1 MSSTSW
7 KEYIEDNIARFR
19 KYYDLLTNEEKRWIE
34 ESKKARLFSLSRP
47 CQVIVID
54 PLENSAKCLLV
65 FHAQIFSDRNIAVYE
80 GKSTKDLRK
89 EFGKKEARWLSFIQE
104 KDVNKILDYL
114 ERRHSAKSA
123 WSVVP
128 YESSFSILTSF
139 DFRSDALFLFD
150 LAKTMVSKESH
161 IAQRRGTVEKKASI
175 HPNKNVFIVHGRD
188 HKPMEELK
196 TMLKEFGLNPVVLH
210 EQPSGGSLTLAEK
223 LEKYSEDVG
232 CAIVILTPEDIGVCL
247 SQMFD
252 RAMLAVDE
260 ERDEAMKAVKRILD
274 QSKGSV
280 QHFVEFNQR
289 FVHDPSDV
297 MEFISVFKA
306 RARQNV
312 IFEMGYFWGLLKR
325 KRVFCFLKGD
335 VEKPSDIEGIVY
347 IPFEESIKEAHGKL
361 ATELN
366 AAGFRVELPSQLE
379 KFESRYWVN
388 LGVWEDWEPVG
399 KEGEKLY
406 RELKEAMSSLSNGV
420 TEDLALVYKTNE
432 LENAKETVRH
442 ARRIVDEYK
451 GTLLESELDL
461 DMIKEGF
468 GITMQ
473 PQCPRCGKLGRFSD
487 THCSDC
493 GTELHPKEDIE
504 V

>member
-1 MSSTSW
+1 MPW
-7 KEYIEDNIARFR
+7 KEYVEDNITRFR
-19 KYYDLLTNEEKRWIE
+19 EYYDLLTNEEKRWIE
-34 ESKKARLFSLSRP
+34 ESKKARLFSLNRP

-54 PLENSAKCLLV
+54 PLESSAKCVLV
-65 FHAQIFSDRNIAVYE
+65 LHAQIFSDRDIVVYE
-80 GKSTKDLRK
+80 GKSTEDLRK
-89 EFGKKEARWLSFIQE
+89 EFGMREARWLNFVPE

-123 WSVVP
+123 WSVLI

-150 LAKTMVSKESH
+150 LVKTMVSDESH
-161 IAQRRGTVEKKASI
+161 IAQRKGQVEKKESI
-175 HPNKNVFIVHGRD
+175 QPSKNVFIVHGRD
-188 HKPMEELK
+188 HKPVKELK
-196 TMLKEFGLNPVVLH
+196 AILKEFGLNPIVLH

-232 CAIVILTPEDIGVCL
+232 CAFVILTPDDIGACL
-247 SQMFD
+247 GEMFD
-252 RAMLAVDE
+252 RAMLAVYGEKDK
-260 ERDEAMKAVKRILD
+260 AMKAVKRILD
-274 QSKGSV
+274 QGKGSV
-280 QHFVEFNQR
+280 QSFVEFNQR

-297 MEFISVFKA
+297 MEFLSVLKA

-347 IPFEESIKEAHGKL
+347 IPFEESIREAHDKI
-361 ATELN
+361 AEELN
-366 AAGFRVELPSQLE
+366 AAGFSVELPSQLG
-379 KFESRYWVN
+379 KFGSRYWVN

-420 TEDLALVYKTNE
+420 TEDLTLVYKTNE
-432 LENAKETVRH
+432 LEDAKETVAH
-442 ARRIVDEYK
+442 ARRIVDEYR

-461 DMIKEGF
+461 DMIKEEF

-473 PQCPRCGKLGRFSD
+473 PRCPKCGKLGRFSD

-493 GTELHPKEDIE
+493 GTELQSKEFIE
-504 V
+504 A